1 MMNMPFTMHTNILT
15 NGSEKRLDG
24 NTFKLELTGYHLF
37 VLDHLL
43 TVQKN
48 EKSQPAGKAKVI
60 EVTWKE
66 EKTQLTY
73 ELVDLHNVN

>member
-1 MMNMPFTMHTNILT
+1 LNMPLTMNTSIVT
-15 NGSEKRLDG
+15 NGFEKRLEG
-24 NTFKLELTGYHLF
+24 NTFKLELPGYHLF
-37 VLDHLL
+37 ALNHLL
-43 TVQKN
+43 NVRKT

-66 EKTQLTY
+66 DITQLTY